1 MLSLSMGS
9 FQNASSMYARMNGA
23 KLDCCK
29 HRLNNF
35 IKILYPTFIHR
46 TYLNTA
52 HYSVTSEISLTPN
65 PVGLKVL
72 TPVKRMLYP
81 KLQENITPNFHPYH
95 SEIFYI
101 PNMYTIN
108 FLCTLELLAP
118 LSEADTISDIPC
130 AYCVLL
136 FCITY
141 LCSRLANVVCRLILH
156 RSVYY

>member
-1 MLSLSMGS
+1 
-9 FQNASSMYARMNGA
+9 MYARMNGA

-46 TYLNTA
+46 TIHNTA

-95 SEIFYI
+95 SEIVCKPSYL
-101 PNMYTIN
+101 PK
-108 FLCTLELLAP
+108 FLVHPWATRTTVWGRYHFWYPVCNR
-118 LSEADTISDIPC
+118 
-130 AYCVLL
+130 VLL

-141 LCSRLANVVCRLILH
+141 LCSRLANVVYRLILH